1 VPLSVLIEL
10 GPVSLNLVDPGAA
23 DQIGVIE
30 QRVWHLGIEFGVVLD
45 RLLGACSGGRVDPG
59 FAVAG
64 IGVGS
69 FLV

>member
-1 VPLSVLIEL
+1 LVKHCHPSVT
-10 GPVSLNLVDPGAA
+10 
-23 DQIGVIE
+23 E

-45 RLLGACSGGRVDPG
+45 RLLRACSGGRVDPG

-69 FLV
+69 FVV